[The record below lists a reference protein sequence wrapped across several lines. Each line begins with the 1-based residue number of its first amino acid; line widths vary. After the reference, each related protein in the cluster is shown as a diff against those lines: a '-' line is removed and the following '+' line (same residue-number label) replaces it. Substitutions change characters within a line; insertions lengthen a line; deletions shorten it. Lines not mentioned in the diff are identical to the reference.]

1 MVFFKWKRICAGFLL
16 FIYICVVVGDSIT
29 RGVAILLTFLALQN
43 YVQKCRQNGYIF
55 LQYSCTYPR
64 RKFKLWRTLAVYNN
78 KRIGGAVIIQYI

>member
-1 MVFFKWKRICAGFLL
+1 MPNKNQ
-16 FIYICVVVGDSIT
+16 DSKVKIT
-29 RGVAILLTFLALQN
+29 SMFHYFLALQN

-78 KRIGGAVIIQYI
+78 KRIGGAVIIQDI